1 MSKRRISDS
10 SDSESEDAQTTQQ
23 KGRGATRL
31 RNLTINLIA
40 QRKIPIEFDETT
52 GNAQGPNRARFKSYV
67 ALLGRSQASILKKE
81 WKDVEVCVKEQ
92 IWQNIMLTY
101 NVPDIDLL
109 KRKWISFA
117 GERWKAFKTHL
128 TSKYIYGT
136 LRNKSPWRKYE
147 FLDEETWQR
156 FVETRQDPTFLEK
169 RKKAQEIAAKN
180 CHPHRLSRGGYEL
193 LEERMMKEKLEE
205 QIKASQS
212 EPSAIVSPPSPP
224 TRHEKWKRARQNKS
238 GEYTTEEARMVA
250 EKIDSLANKTSQGTF
265 VPVGRE
271 DILTVAIGKPDHPGR
286 VRAAAGRVGLRQ
298 YFGAPSHRGHK
309 GLVTREE
316 LKAIMDDIKREVGQ
330 ELREELRQGI
340 RQELAYLGL
349 SQRNVTPEPSAHE
362 PSPPQPSHSPTRD
375 SSKGSCGSEDL
386 PEEEFDVPYQCKLYV
401 EGPLRLVAFGS
412 VYNLGPTIHH
422 KQIEDDKVRVVVEQ
436 VQDANAPLP
445 IPTKEVHTVG
455 QAPNHFILWPR
466 RLVRVVSDKEFSEL
480 NKIVPHKQPIQPE
493 PQQPQNDDPL
503 TRLCI
508 VAMRIGKQP
517 IQLQLDTQVIGK
529 ATPIPFYITQ
539 KDILELIMGNELLCI
554 SVLQLWLMYLHHLCT
569 SRGIAHIYGFLDPL
583 HIQDTGKESDVIQA
597 YIQSRVCGGQNECYL
612 APCYQMGHWQ
622 LIILCPK
629 QNVIVFLCSFWNK
642 PTKEIRSLIDAA
654 MVASKGKH
662 SKARKKKPRWIYPH
676 YHRQPETESVE
687 CGYYVMRYMLS
698 IVLGE
703 IVDSWAQILNKI
715 DPFTQE
721 EIDDVRKRSATY
733 LIDVAKL

>member
-1 MSKRRISDS
+1 
-10 SDSESEDAQTTQQ
+10 
-23 KGRGATRL
+23 
-31 RNLTINLIA
+31 
-40 QRKIPIEFDETT
+40 
-52 GNAQGPNRARFKSYV
+52 
-67 ALLGRSQASILKKE
+67 
-81 WKDVEVCVKEQ
+81 
-92 IWQNIMLTY
+92 MLTY
-101 NVPDIDLL
+101 NVPDTDLL
-109 KRKWISFA
+109 KRKWITFA
-117 GERWKAFKTHL
+117 GERWRSFKSNL
-128 TSKYIYGT
+128 TQRYIYGT
-136 LRNKSPWRKYE
+136 LRDESPCGKYD

-156 FVETRQDPTFLEK
+156 FIETRQDPAFQEK
-169 RKKAQEIAAKN
+169 RKTMQELLAKN
-180 CHPHRLSRGGYEL
+180 YCPHRLSRGGYQL

-205 QIKASQS
+205 KKRASQS
-212 EPSAIVSPPSPP
+212 DPLAIVSPPSPL

-238 GEYTTEEARMVA
+238 GEYTTEEARIVA

-271 DILTVAIGKPDHPGR
+271 DILTVAIGRPEHSGR
-286 VRAAAGRVGLRQ
+286 VRGVGRVGIRQ
-298 YFGAPSHRGHK
+298 YFGPPSHQCNK
-309 GLVTREE
+309 EGLLTREE
-316 LKAIMDDIKREVGQ
+316 LKAITDD
-330 ELREELRQGI
+330 I
-340 RQELAYLGL
+340 RQEVAQEIRQEVKQELASLGL
-349 SQRNVTPEPSAHE
+349 SQRNVAPQPPAPE
-362 PSPPQPSHSPTRD
+362 PSHSPTCD
-375 SSKGSCGSEDL
+375 SSKGSCGSGDL
-386 PEEEFDVPYQCKLYV
+386 SLKEFDVPYQCKLYA

-412 VYNLGPTIHH
+412 VYNLGPTMHH

-436 VQDANAPLP
+436 VQDANAALP

-466 RLVRVVSDKEFSEL
+466 RLVLVVSDKEFFEL
-480 NKIVPHKQPIQPE
+480 NKIVPDKQPIQSE

-503 TRLCI
+503 TRSCI

-517 IQLQLDTQVIGK
+517 IQLQLDTQVVGK

-583 HIQDTGKESDVIQA
+583 HIQDIGTESDVIQA
-597 YIQSRVCGGQNECYL
+597 YIQSRVCGGQHECYL

-642 PTKEIRSLIDAA
+642 PTKEITSLIDAA
-654 MVASKGKH
+654 TVANKGKH
-662 SKARKKKPRWIYPH
+662 SKARKKPRWIYPH
-676 YHRQPETESVE
+676 YHRQETESVE

-703 IVDSWAQILNKI
+703 FVDLWAQILNKT

-721 EIDDVRKRSATY
+721 EIDDIRKRWATY
-733 LIDVAKL
+733 LIEVAKL